1 MSGYD
6 FVTNVLEET
15 INSDKSLYHTDYI
28 VHFRTKYKSD
38 KDWEE
43 HKEYVAYMDNYWE
56 WQWDWYEG
64 QDYIEI
70 LGFDMVQNL
79 NITNRLPIISNRNY

>member
-6 FVTNVLEET
+6 FVTNVLEEA

-28 VHFRTKYKSD
+28 VHFMTKYKSD
-38 KDWEE
+38 KYWEE

-56 WQWDWYEG
+56 
-64 QDYIEI
+64 
-70 LGFDMVQNL
+70 
-79 NITNRLPIISNRNY
+79 